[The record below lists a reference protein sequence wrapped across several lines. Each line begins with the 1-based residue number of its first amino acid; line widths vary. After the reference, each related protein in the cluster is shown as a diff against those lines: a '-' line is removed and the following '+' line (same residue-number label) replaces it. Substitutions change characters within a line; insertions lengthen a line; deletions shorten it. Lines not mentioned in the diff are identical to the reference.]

1 MENVKLLVME
11 RNHMKKSNKEIKPL
25 SGGIY
30 GMKIILL
37 PGKTNAGKTATIW
50 LTYENLIGQGA
61 SVIMEKKPLGKNPMD
76 FESILSFRGKSIAFY
91 SMGDFYWKC
100 RGAIKEFAKCDYL
113 ILAYSDKFKWN
124 LKDAIAKD
132 PKNSVITKTSNNTND
147 AQALI
152 AAIK

>member
-1 MENVKLLVME
+1 MNRKT
-11 RNHMKKSNKEIKPL
+11 KTITPL

-37 PGKTNAGKTATIW
+37 SGKPNTGKTTTIW
-50 LTYENLIGQGA
+50 ITYENLIKQGA

-76 FESILSFRGKSIAFY
+76 FESVLSYHGKTIAFY

-100 RGAIKEFAKCDYL
+100 RGAIKNYAKYDYL

-124 LKDAIAKD
+124 LKDAVARD
-132 PKNSVITKTSNNTND
+132 SKNCVITKTTNNAND
-147 AQALI
+147 AQTII

>member
-1 MENVKLLVME
+1 MN
-11 RNHMKKSNKEIKPL
+11 KKTKNIAPL

-37 PGKTNAGKTATIW
+37 SGKPNTGKTTTIGI
-50 LTYENLIGQGA
+50 TYENLVKQGA
-61 SVIMEKKPLGKNPMD
+61 SVIKAKEPLGKNPMD
-76 FESILSFRGKSIAFY
+76 FEAVLCYRGKTIAIY

-100 RGAIKEFAKCDYL
+100 RGAIKKFAKCDYL

-132 PKNSVITKTSNNTND
+132 PKNYVIAKTSNNIED
-147 AQALI
+147 AKAI
-152 AAIK
+152 ISAIK